1 VPDVP
6 DDLPLTPDERRREV
20 ARILAR
26 GVLRLRGITQAA
38 AICATPEALAEPADS
53 PQEEV
58 DVCATTRPH
67 GCAG

>member
-1 VPDVP
+1 VSYLP
-6 DDLPLTPDERRREV
+6 DDLPLTPDQRRREI

-26 GVLRLRGITQAA
+26 GVLRLHSMAQTE
-38 AICATPEALAEPADS
+38 AISAVPEALAAPVDS

-67 GCAG
+67 GSAG